1 MKWIGIILLCIWWLG
16 CTIEESPEL
25 QTGSIEVRLFD
36 STQTEILDAHITLD
50 DVEIGQRTPAV
61 VSGISTGLRNLS
73 VWKSGFLPVDTL
85 LEVLQFDTIQ
95 ASLFTSPAA
104 TGAIE
109 LLGMPACPSGVTLL
123 LNGEAYGETPPQI
136 FPEIGV
142 GTYRISVYMPEA
154 ATDLPAL
161 WRDEVVGA
169 DTLSITVSFT
179 PWALGN
185 QVDNLANSFTLPSD
199 WNRDFSLQDWRGH
212 VILVNFWFVACV
224 PCALEFPYLQQVYEE
239 SGGDNG
245 FQIFAVNS
253 SDGLEYIQDY
263 RIQSDLTLPFLLD
276 GDRAVGQAYGVAIY
290 PTNFLVDKRGVI
302 RYRLGQ
308 VTYDELRALV
318 DLLLAE

>member
-1 MKWIGIILLCIWWLG
+1 MKWVGIILLSIWWLG
-16 CTIEESPEL
+16 CAIEESPEL

-50 DVEIGQRTPAV
+50 DVEVGQRTPAV
-61 VSGISTGLRNLS
+61 LSGISTGLRNLS
-73 VWKSGFLPVDTL
+73 VWKSGFLPVDTVV
-85 LEVLQFDTIQ
+85 EILQDDTVQ
-95 ASLFTSPAA
+95 ASLFTSSAA
-104 TGAIE
+104 TGTIE
-109 LLGMPACPSGVTLL
+109 LLGVPDGVTLL
-123 LNGEAYGETPPQI
+123 LNGEAYSQTPPQI

-142 GTYRISVYMPEA
+142 GTYRISAYMPEA

-161 WRDEVVGA
+161 WREEVVGA

-179 PWALGN
+179 PWTLGN

-199 WNRDFSLQDWRGH
+199 WNRDFALQDWRGH
-212 VILVNFWFVACV
+212 VILVNFWFIACV
-224 PCALEFPYLQQVYEE
+224 PCALEFPYLQQIYEE

-253 SDGLEYIQDY
+253 WDGLEFIQEY
-263 RIQSDLTLPFLLD
+263 RDDSHLTFPLLLD
-276 GDRAVGQAYGVAIY
+276 GEHTVGQAYDVAVY

-308 VTYDELRALV
+308 VTCDELRALV
-318 DLLLAE
+318 NQLLTE

>member
-1 MKWIGIILLCIWWLG
+1 MKWVGIILLSIWWLG
-16 CTIEESPEL
+16 CAIEESSEL

-36 STQTEILDAHITLD
+36 STQTEILDARITLD
-50 DVEIGQRTPAV
+50 DVEMGQRTPAV
-61 VSGISTGLRNLS
+61 ISRVSTGLRNLS
-73 VWKSGFLPVDTL
+73 VWKSLFLPVDTVV
-85 LEVLQFDTIQ
+85 EVLQFDTVQ
-95 ASLFTSPAA
+95 VSLFTSPAD

-109 LLGMPACPSGVTLL
+109 LLGVPDGVTLL
-123 LNGEAYGETPPQI
+123 LNGEAYGQTPPQI

-142 GTYRISVYMPEA
+142 GTYRISAYMVEA

-161 WRDEVVGA
+161 WREEVVGA

-179 PWALGN
+179 PWAPGN
-185 QVDNLANSFTLPSD
+185 QVDNLANSFALPSD
-199 WNRDFSLQDWRGH
+199 WNRDFALQDWRGH
-212 VILVNFWFVACV
+212 VVLVNFWFIACV

-245 FQIFAVNS
+245 FQIIAVNS
-253 SDGLEYIQDY
+253 WDRLEFIQDF
-263 RIQSDLTLPFLLD
+263 RIQSNLTFPLLLD
-276 GDRAVGQAYGVAIY
+276 NHTVGQAYDVAVY

-318 DLLLAE
+318 DQLLAE